1 MENVPRPAEELAV
14 LDRELARI
22 DARRAQLLARRSYLL
37 SLLTPPRPV
46 APGPPGGPGAPAAW
60 PAARAPETSPPSVQN
75 ALLALGGV
83 LLTIA
88 AIAFTV
94 VSWGSMGIGGR
105 SLVLGGVTAAALA
118 APALL
123 LRRALTS
130 TAEAV
135 GALALVLTVLD
146 AYALYRVALPD
157 TDPLGYTAAACAV
170 LATGWAAYGLAL
182 GGLRTPLPAA
192 VLTAQLPLPL
202 WALAAGAGQVTF
214 AWALLATAVAD
225 IAFALR
231 TGPAPARSVAG
242 VTAWVAGG
250 WSLLIA
256 AGISVV
262 SDSPLDAARPGALL
276 LVAAVVALFVAV
288 RVPGVAYACALVA
301 GLAATVATGGLL
313 RPSVPFSWAVVG
325 YLLCGAA
332 LLTAVRAP
340 LPRAAVLGLCTAA
353 GAVVTTAVLWTLPS
367 VTATLLGPVSRV
379 DDIWSGA
386 PGSAREAIGTDP
398 GWSATATVP
407 LVLLISAGL
416 LTLAHGRLPAASRP
430 AALSGA
436 TVLGTAAVLVLP
448 AALDLGYV
456 TAVATGLVTTAGA
469 LTLAVHTHLPSAARR
484 PALAVPPAVSI
495 TAMVCGL
502 AGAAGATLLSLATE
516 TATLITL
523 GALLALF
530 CGAAVALN
538 AAATGTGTGDDTDGS
553 PSAGAA
559 FPAQPLQA
567 VLAALAVVTSTA
579 LLCAVCASAGLPRQ
593 HIALAVLAVPAAGAL
608 LGARLRRHPAAL
620 PTELTAA
627 GAGLL
632 ALALAAGHP
641 ETVALVLALA
651 AVVAAGTALRPDR
664 RPAAG
669 HLAAALF
676 VLATWV
682 RLYASDVATPEAY
695 TLPVTVPALVV
706 GVLRRRRDPEA
717 SSWTAY
723 GPGLAATLLPSLVA
737 AWGDTHWPRPLLLGV
752 AALAVTLVG
761 ARLRLQAL
769 LVLGGTVLAL
779 DALHEL
785 APYIVQ
791 AVGALPRWLPPAL
804 AGLLLLAVGATYER
818 RLNDARRLRESLG
831 RMR

>member
-1 MENVPRPAEELAV
+1 MENVPRPAEELV
-14 LDRELARI
+14 ILDRELARI

-37 SLLTPPRPV
+37 ALLTPRQPV
-46 APGPPGGPGAPAAW
+46 APPQPQPQAPAAW

-83 LLTIA
+83 LLAIA

-105 SLVLGGVTAAALA
+105 SVVLGSVTAAALA
-118 APALL
+118 TPALL
-123 LRRALTS
+123 LRRSLTA

-135 GALALVLTVLD
+135 GALALLLTLLD

-157 TDPLGYTAAACAV
+157 ADPLGYTAAVCAV
-170 LATGWAAYGLAL
+170 LAGGWAAYGLL
-182 GGLRTPLPAA
+182 LDRLRTPLPAA

-202 WALAAGAGQVTF
+202 WALAAGASQVTV

-225 IAFALR
+225 IAIALWTR
-231 TGPAPARSVAG
+231 PEPARSVAG

-250 WSLLIA
+250 WALLIA
-256 AGISVV
+256 GGLSVTAG
-262 SDSPLDAARPGALL
+262 SPLDAARPGALL
-276 LVAAVVALFVAV
+276 LAAAAVALFVAV
-288 RVPGVAYACALVA
+288 RVPGAAFASALVA
-301 GLAATVATGGLL
+301 GLAATVAAGGVL
-313 RPSVPFSWAVVG
+313 RPSVPLSWAVVG

-340 LPRAAVLGLCTAA
+340 LPRAAVRGLCAAA
-353 GAVVTTAVLWTLPS
+353 GSVVTVAVLWALPS
-367 VTATLLGPVSRV
+367 VAASLLGPVSQAGN
-379 DDIWSGA
+379 IWTGA
-386 PGSAREAIGTDP
+386 PGSAREAIGTGP
-398 GWSATATVP
+398 GWPAMTTAPV
-407 LVLLISAGL
+407 VLLISAGL
-416 LTLAHGRLPAASRP
+416 IALAYGRLPASARP

-436 TVLGTAAVLVLP
+436 TALGWAAVLILP
-448 AALDLGYV
+448 ATLDLGYA

-469 LTLAVHTHLPSAARR
+469 LALTVYAHLPAAPRR
-484 PALAVPPAVSI
+484 PAPAVLPAVST
-495 TAMVCGL
+495 TAMICAT
-502 AGAAGATLLSLATE
+502 AGAAAVSALSLATE
-516 TATLITL
+516 TATLVTL

-530 CGAAVALN
+530 GGAAAALN
-538 AAATGTGTGDDTDGS
+538 AAVTGTTAGDDPRS
-553 PSAGAA
+553 PSARAA
-559 FPAQPLQA
+559 FLARSFQA
-567 VLAALAVVTSTA
+567 ALACLAVVTATA
-579 LLCAVCASAGLPRQ
+579 LICALCASAGLPRE
-593 HIALAVLAVPAAGAL
+593 HIAVAVLAVPAAGAL
-608 LGARLRRHPAAL
+608 LGARLRRHPVGL

-632 ALALAAGHP
+632 ALGLAAGRP
-641 ETVALVLALA
+641 ETVALVLALC

-664 RPAAG
+664 RPEAG
-669 HLAAALF
+669 YLAAALF

-706 GVLRRRRDPEA
+706 GHLRRRGDPEA

-723 GPGLAATLLPSLVA
+723 GPGLAATLLPSLAA
-737 AWGDTHWPRPLLLGV
+737 AWGDTHWQRPLALGI

-761 ARLRLQAL
+761 ARLRLQAP
-769 LVLGGTVLAL
+769 LVLGGAVLAL
-779 DALHEL
+779 DTLHEL

>member
-37 SLLTPPRPV
+37 ALLTPQRPV
-46 APGPPGGPGAPAAW
+46 APQPPQPPRAPAAW

-105 SLVLGGVTAAALA
+105 SLVLGSVTAAALA

-146 AYALYRVALPD
+146 AYALHRVALPD
-157 TDPLGYTAAACAV
+157 TDPLGYTAAVCAV
-170 LATGWAAYGLAL
+170 LAAGWAAYGLL
-182 GGLRTPLPAA
+182 LDRLRTPLPAA

-202 WALAAGAGQVTF
+202 WALAAGASQVTF
-214 AWALLATAVAD
+214 AWALLATAAGD
-225 IAFALR
+225 IAVALW
-231 TGPAPARSVAG
+231 TKPEPARSVAG

-250 WSLLIA
+250 WALLIA
-256 AGISVV
+256 GGLSVTAG
-262 SDSPLDAARPGALL
+262 SPLDAARPGALL
-276 LVAAVVALFVAV
+276 LAGAGVALFVAV
-288 RVPGVAYACALVA
+288 RVPGVAFAGALVA
-301 GLAATVATGGLL
+301 GLAATVATGGVL
-313 RPSVPFSWAVVG
+313 RPSVPLSWAVVG

-340 LPRAAVLGLCTAA
+340 LPRAAVRGLCTAA
-353 GAVVTTAVLWTLPS
+353 GSVVTVAVLWTLPS
-367 VTATLLGPVSRV
+367 VTVTLLGPVSQV

-386 PGSAREAIGTDP
+386 PGSAREATGTDP
-398 GWSATATVP
+398 GWSAMATAP
-407 LVLLISAGL
+407 LVLLIAAGL
-416 LTLAHGRLPAASRP
+416 LALAYGRLPASWRP

-436 TVLGTAAVLVLP
+436 TALGWAAVLVLP
-448 AALDLGYV
+448 AALDLGYA

-469 LTLAVHTHLPSAARR
+469 LALAVYAHLPSAPRR
-484 PALAVPPAVSI
+484 PDPAVLPAVST
-495 TAMVCGL
+495 TALVCAL
-502 AGAAGATLLSLATE
+502 AGAAGVSPLSLATE
-516 TATLITL
+516 TTTLVTL
-523 GALLALF
+523 GVLLALF
-530 CGAAVALN
+530 CGAAVVLN
-538 AAATGTGTGDDTDGS
+538 AAVTGTGTGDDTEAT
-553 PSAGAA
+553 PAARAA
-559 FPAQPLQA
+559 FLARSFQT
-567 VLAALAVVTSTA
+567 VLACLAVVTAVA
-579 LLCAVCASAGLPRQ
+579 LLCALCASAGLARE
-593 HIALAVLAVPAAGAL
+593 HVALIVLAVPAAGAL
-608 LGARLRRHPAAL
+608 LGARLRRHPVAL

-632 ALALAAGHP
+632 ALGLAAGSP
-641 ETVALVLALA
+641 QTVALVLALC

-669 HLAAALF
+669 YLAAALF

-706 GVLRRRRDPEA
+706 GVLRRRGDPEA

-723 GPGLAATLLPSLVA
+723 GPGLAATLLPSLAA
-737 AWGDTHWPRPLLLGV
+737 AWGDTHWLRPLALGI

-779 DALHEL
+779 DTLHEL

-791 AVGALPRWLPPAL
+791 VVGALPRWLPPAL

>member
-37 SLLTPPRPV
+37 TLLTPPRPV
-46 APGPPGGPGAPAAW
+46 APRPRRTPAAW

-105 SLVLGGVTAAALA
+105 SAVLGTVTAAALA
-118 APALL
+118 TPALL

-170 LATGWAAYGLAL
+170 LAACWAAYGLL
-182 GGLRTPLPAA
+182 LDRLRTPLPAA

-202 WALAAGAGQVTF
+202 WALAAGASQVTF

-225 IAFALR
+225 IAIAR
-231 TGPAPARSVAG
+231 WTKPEPARSVAG

-250 WSLLIA
+250 WALLIA
-256 AGISVV
+256 GGLSVTAGS
-262 SDSPLDAARPGALL
+262 SLDAARPGALL
-276 LVAAVVALFVAV
+276 LAGAAVGLLAAV
-288 RVPGVAYACALVA
+288 RVPGVAFAGALVA
-301 GLAATVATGGLL
+301 GLAATVATGGVL

-332 LLTAVRAP
+332 LLAAVRAP
-340 LPRAAVLGLCTAA
+340 LPRAAVHGLCTAA
-353 GAVVTTAVLWTLPS
+353 GAVVTVAVLWALPS
-367 VTATLLGPVSRV
+367 VAATLLGPVSGV

-386 PGSAREAIGTDP
+386 PGGAREAIGTGP
-398 GWSATATVP
+398 GWSAMATAP
-407 LVLLISAGL
+407 LVLLITAGL
-416 LTLAHGRLPAASRP
+416 LAAAYGRLPASARP

-436 TVLGTAAVLVLP
+436 TVLGWAAVLVLP
-448 AALDLGYV
+448 TALDLGYA

-469 LTLAVHTHLPSAARR
+469 LTLAVYAHLPSAPRR
-484 PALAVPPAVSI
+484 PAPAVLPAVST
-495 TAMVCGL
+495 TAMICALTG
-502 AGAAGATLLSLATE
+502 AGSVSMLSLATE
-516 TATLITL
+516 TTTHVTL

-538 AAATGTGTGDDTDGS
+538 AAGTDTGTGTGDDTEAS
-553 PSAGAA
+553 PSARAA
-559 FPAQPLQA
+559 FLVRSFQA
-567 VLAALAVVTSTA
+567 LLACLAVVTAVA
-579 LLCAVCASAGLPRQ
+579 LLCALCASAALPRE
-593 HIALAVLAVPAAGAL
+593 HVALVVLAVPAAGAL
-608 LGARLRRHPAAL
+608 LGARLRRHPVAL

-632 ALALAAGHP
+632 ALGLAAGRP
-641 ETVALVLALA
+641 ETVALVLALSG
-651 AVVAAGTALRPDR
+651 VVAAGAALRPDR

-669 HLAAALF
+669 YLGAALF

-706 GVLRRRRDPEA
+706 GVLRRRGDPEA

-723 GPGLAATLLPSLVA
+723 GPGLAATLLPSLAA
-737 AWGDTHWPRPLLLGV
+737 AWGDTHWLRPLTLGI
-752 AALAVTLVG
+752 AALVVTLAG

-769 LVLGGTVLAL
+769 LVLGGAVLAL
-779 DALHEL
+779 DTLHEL

-791 AVGALPRWLPPAL
+791 VVGALPRWLPPAL

>member
-14 LDRELARI
+14 LDHELAHI
-22 DARRAQLLARRSYLL
+22 EARRLQLLARRSHLL
-37 SLLTPPRPV
+37 TLLTPPQPV
-46 APGPPGGPGAPAAW
+46 PTRQTPAPW

-105 SLVLGGVTAAALA
+105 SLVLGTVTAAALA
-118 APALL
+118 APAVL
-123 LRRALTS
+123 LRRGLAS

-157 TDPLGYTAAACAV
+157 ADPLGYTAAACAV
-170 LATGWAAYGLAL
+170 LAAVWAAYGLL
-182 GGLRTPLPAA
+182 LDQLRTPLPAA

-202 WALAAGAGQVTF
+202 WALAAGTGQLTF

-225 IAFALR
+225 TALALW
-231 TGPAPARSVAG
+231 TKPEPTRSIAG

-250 WSLLIA
+250 SALLIA
-256 AGISVV
+256 SGLSLTA
-262 SDSPLDAARPGALL
+262 DSPLDASRPGALL
-276 LVAAVVALFVAV
+276 LAGAGLGLFVAV
-288 RVPGVAYACALVA
+288 RAPGVAFAGALVA
-301 GLAATVATGGLL
+301 GLAATAATGGVV
-313 RPSVPFSWAVVG
+313 RPAVPLQWAVVG

-340 LPRAAVLGLCTAA
+340 LPRAAVRGLCAAA
-353 GAVVTTAVLWTLPS
+353 GAVGAGAVLWTLPS
-367 VTATLLGPVSRV
+367 VAATLLGPVSRV
-379 DDIWSGA
+379 DAVWSGA

-398 GWSATATVP
+398 GWSANATAP
-407 LVLLISAGL
+407 LVLLIAAGL
-416 LTLAHGRLPAASRP
+416 LALAYRRLPASWRP

-436 TVLGTAAVLVLP
+436 TALNWAAVLVLP
-448 AALDLGYV
+448 AALDLGHGA
-456 TAVATGLVTTAGA
+456 AVATGLVLTAGA
-469 LTLAVHTHLPSAARR
+469 LTLAVYAHLPAARR
-484 PALAVPPAVSI
+484 RPGHAVPPAVST
-495 TAMVCGL
+495 TAMICAP
-502 AGAAGATLLSLATE
+502 AGAANVSLLALATE
-516 TATLITL
+516 STTLVTL
-523 GALLALF
+523 GVLLALL
-530 CGAAVALN
+530 CVAAPALN
-538 AAATGTGTGDDTDGS
+538 PAATADDTEGDATEVS
-553 PSAGAA
+553 PVARAA
-559 FPAQPLQA
+559 YLARSFQT
-567 VLAALAVVTSTA
+567 VLACLAVVTAVA
-579 LLCAVCASAGLPRQ
+579 LLCAICASAGLPRE
-593 HIALAVLAVPAAGAL
+593 HIALVVLVVPAAGAL
-608 LGARLRRHPAAL
+608 LGARLGRHPVAL
-620 PTELTAA
+620 PLELTAA

-632 ALALAAGHP
+632 AVVLAAGRP
-641 ETVALVLALA
+641 ETVALVLALC

-669 HLAAALF
+669 YLAAALF

-682 RLYASDVATPEAY
+682 RLYASDVSTPEAY

-706 GVLRRRRDPEA
+706 GALRRRGDREA

-723 GPGLAATLLPSLVA
+723 GPGLAATLLPSLAA
-737 AWGDTHWPRPLLLGV
+737 AWGDTHWLRPLALGA

-791 AVGALPRWLPPAL
+791 VVGALPRWLPPAL